1 MEEEKALRS
10 IRVETSAATILLTEA
25 PEKKLKD
32 RRTGEV
38 ATDANTGD
46 VLWTVGVVYIE
57 GGESALLKV
66 TVPENGL
73 TEGLAVGAPVSL
85 AGLVARPWEST
96 FNGQQRHGIAFRATA
111 VMPGEFPVS
120 TAAAA

>member
-1 MEEEKALRS
+1 MRS

-46 VLWTVGVVYIE
+46 VLWTLGVVYIE
-57 GGESALLKV
+57 DGESSLVKV
-66 TVPENGL
+66 TVPEKGL

-96 FNGQQRHGIAFRATA
+96 FNGQARHGIAFRATA
-111 VMPGEFPVS
+111 VMPAEFPVPAA
-120 TAAAA
+120 TAA